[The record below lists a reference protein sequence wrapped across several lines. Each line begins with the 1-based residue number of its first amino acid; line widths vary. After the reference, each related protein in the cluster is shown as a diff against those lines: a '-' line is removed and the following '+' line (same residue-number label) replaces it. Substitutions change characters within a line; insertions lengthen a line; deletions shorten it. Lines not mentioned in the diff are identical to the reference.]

1 MPTSASSS
9 TAFTPDEPRSTPSSR
24 RRPSGTPR
32 RIDEALHPFRVDFI
46 PRVAV
51 ALQRTADD
59 ATVGETEELLDRL
72 GSGAWITPPPVW
84 ATTTAV
90 TIPSIKIGRWL
101 ASRCL
106 AI

>member
-72 GSGAWITPPPVW
+72 GSGAGGQQAGEQMPATEAPASGASIPV
-84 ATTTAV
+84 
-90 TIPSIKIGRWL
+90 
-101 ASRCL
+101 
-106 AI
+106 